1 MSANRR
7 PPDDPLE
14 WMNRARS
21 NLLQAQARQRGV
33 YLEDLC
39 FLAQQAAEKAIK
51 AVLIHLGVGEF
62 PYTHDLT
69 TLIALVVRAGLS
81 VSEAV
86 AQAARITRF
95 AVVARYPGRA
105 EPVTEEEYERAVAI
119 AKEVLEWA
127 QEAVPD
133 Q

>member
-14 WMNRARS
+14 WVNRARS
-21 NLLQAQARQRGV
+21 NLLQAQARQEGV

-51 AVLIHLGVGEF
+51 AVLIHLGVEF

-69 TLIALVVRAGLS
+69 SLIALAVGAGLS

-95 AVVARYPGRA
+95 AVLARYPGLA
-105 EPVTEEEYERAVAI
+105 EPVTEEEYERAIAI
-119 AKEVLEWA
+119 AKEVVEWA
-127 QEAVPD
+127 QQAVSE

>member
-1 MSANRR
+1 MWS
-7 PPDDPLE
+7 
-14 WMNRARS
+14 
-21 NLLQAQARQRGV
+21 
-33 YLEDLC
+33 
-39 FLAQQAAEKAIK
+39 
-51 AVLIHLGVGEF
+51 F

-95 AVVARYPGRA
+95 AVAARYPGLA

-127 QEAVPD
+127 KQAVPD

>member
-14 WMNRARS
+14 WVNRARS
-21 NLLQAQARQRGV
+21 NLLQAQARQEGV

-51 AVLIHLGVGEF
+51 AVLIHLGVEF

-69 TLIALVVRAGLS
+69 SLIALAVGAGLS

-95 AVVARYPGRA
+95 AVLARYPGLA
-105 EPVTEEEYERAVAI
+105 EPVTEEEYERAI
-119 AKEVLEWA
+119 AKEVVEWA
-127 QEAVPD
+127 QQAVSE